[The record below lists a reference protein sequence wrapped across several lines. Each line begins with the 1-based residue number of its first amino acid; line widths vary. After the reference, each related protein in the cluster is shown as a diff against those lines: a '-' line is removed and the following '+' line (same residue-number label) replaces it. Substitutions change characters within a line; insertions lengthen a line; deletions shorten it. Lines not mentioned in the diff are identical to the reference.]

1 MPRMVARTQLVGA
14 AFAVAAFGWWGAVP
28 LYWRTVRAVPAG
40 EMVAHRVVWAL
51 PVLWLLLARGSR
63 IREVVRALKDAR
75 HRTLLIATALLVG
88 SNWLVFIVAVQS
100 DRVLESSLGY
110 YVNPLVN
117 VLLGTLVLGERLSRR
132 QTAAVAVATLGVT
145 WLAVSMGTLPWI
157 ALVLAFTFGFYGLLR
172 KMAGEDALVGLAV
185 ETVLLLPLALAALVV
200 LVLRGEAAFLD
211 GGPSLLGLVAISGV
225 VTALPLLWFA
235 HAARRL
241 RFATIGFFQYLSP
254 TGQFLLAVFVFGE
267 RFTDAHAVA
276 FTCIGIAAA
285 LYLWGI
291 GREPRVVRGAPV
303 PPKDA
308 APPEPLS
315 DVSARRRRRPRR
327 AP

>member
-1 MPRMVARTQLVGA
+1 MVARTQVVGA

-172 KMAGEDALVGLAV
+172 KMAGVDALVGLAV
-185 ETVLLLPLALAALVV
+185 ETVLLLAALVV

-303 PPKDA
+303 PPKDGSA
-308 APPEPLS
+308 RDDAPSETPT
-315 DVSARRRRRPRR
+315 DVSARR
-327 AP
+327 